1 MAVATTPTYYIAV
14 TNMIVKS
21 FIVQAPAYY
30 QNFVTINFSFK
41 TFLGLVKH
49 KLK

>member
-14 TNMIVKS
+14 VNMIVKS
-21 FIVQAPAYY
+21 
-30 QNFVTINFSFK
+30 QNFDTINFSLK

-49 KLK
+49 KVK